1 MTGGDANRLR
11 WRCRRGMLELDA
23 LLHAFVEDGYRDLG
37 PSEQLAF
44 SRLLG
49 REDIEL
55 YEWLAGREE
64 PPADLRSVVDKL
76 RSCKV
81 RKL

>member
-1 MTGGDANRLR
+1 MNRLR

-23 LLHAFVEDGYRDLG
+23 LLQSFVEDGYRDLD
-37 PSEQLAF
+37 PSERQAF

-49 REDIEL
+49 RQDLEL
-55 YEWLAGREE
+55 FEWLAGREE
-64 PPADLRSVVDKL
+64 PPADLRSVVERL

-81 RKL
+81 KMP

>member
-1 MTGGDANRLR
+1 VSGDAANRLR

-23 LLHAFVEDGYRDLG
+23 LLQSFVEDAYRDLD

-55 YEWLAGREE
+55 YAWLAGREE
-64 PPADLRSVVDKL
+64 PPAELRSVVEKL

>member
-1 MTGGDANRLR
+1 
-11 WRCRRGMLELDA
+11 MLELDA
-23 LLHAFVEDGYRDLG
+23 LLQSFVEDGYRDLD
-37 PSEQLAF
+37 PSERLAF

-64 PPADLRSVVDKL
+64 APTDLRSVVDKL